1 MTIAPR
7 AFTRFALPEI
17 AKTLEVARTQK
28 VDIPEAVL
36 QAVNMKFSE
45 IPKSGSVPWPEELEI
60 LNYRSLFNAIAA
72 PVPSSRTIGT
82 GSSVFVEIGQGS
94 RPLFKN
100 LALERFNQA
109 LDGGIWEDMVFI
121 DCTIRYK
128 GGPVTLRN
136 VRFINCRFIFEPGTP
151 AKRLSEE
158 LLTSS
163 KVSVDIKG

>member
-7 AFTRFALPEI
+7 AFPRFALPEI

-100 LALERFNQA
+100 LALERFNQVYCSHGS
-109 LDGGIWEDMVFI
+109 DGMFGHD
-121 DCTIRYK
+121 
-128 GGPVTLRN
+128 LRCLWSHLLP
-136 VRFINCRFIFEPGTP
+136 RFASARPKHRRNR
-151 AKRLSEE
+151 S
-158 LLTSS
+158 
-163 KVSVDIKG
+163 